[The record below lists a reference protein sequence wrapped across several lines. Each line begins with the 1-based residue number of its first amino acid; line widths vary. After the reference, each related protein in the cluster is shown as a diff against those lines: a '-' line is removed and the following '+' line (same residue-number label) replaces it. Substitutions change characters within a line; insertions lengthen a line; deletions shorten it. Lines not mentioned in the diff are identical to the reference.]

1 MLCVFIFVYSE
12 GDKEAA
18 ALANHL
24 SCPVLSLDSDF
35 HIFELK
41 ECYVPLDTL
50 NFEEA
55 GRLYGYGFK
64 AVNLAKYFQ
73 ISLDLLPLLACL
85 AGNDYIS
92 QGSLMIFYQEL
103 GRIEGKTPVIKK
115 SKKSDLIRSI
125 AYFLTEFRNR
135 EDAIEKI
142 STKHTN
148 QDKIAFE
155 LEICTAINEYLI
167 NEDDYNT
174 FFKLILPKSR
184 NEHHET
190 CNPCLP
196 MKEIW
201 LERMRLGNLD
211 PRVLE
216 YLLHKISFLPVQA
229 ENIKRRSSNH
239 CAKYLRETLCSVLVA
254 VTKSAGTRAELPF
267 TEYDRQGMSFRPTT
281 ELHLNE
287 VIFTSLTSSNLQTL
301 CTEDR
306 LQILLM
312 AFRLDNLKSD
322 ICSIPDNFR
331 LFIMSVIFWLTD
343 VEPKVKMIYLNAL
356 LIFVLGGTKKNDDF
370 SSRRKKKE
378 VDPFNIDALH
388 SFAQWQTVLYFGN
401 ILNEILLLPIS
412 KPDICTLYNGTV
424 IQRLIWRLESG
435 KLYVHK
441 RT

>member
-1 MLCVFIFVYSE
+1 MLRVFIFVYSE
-12 GDKEAA
+12 GDKEVA

-92 QGSLMIFYQEL
+92 QGSLMIFYQEPD
-103 GRIEGKTPVIKK
+103 RIKGKLPVVKM
-115 SKKSDLIRSI
+115 SNKSDLIRST
-125 AYFLTEFRNR
+125 AHFLTQFRNR

-155 LEICTAINEYLI
+155 RKIYSAINEYLI
-167 NEDDYNT
+167 CEDDYKT
-174 FFKLILPKSR
+174 FFKLILSKSR
-184 NEHHET
+184 NEPGET
-190 CNPCLP
+190 CDPCLP

-201 LERMRLGNLD
+201 LECMHLGNLE
-211 PRVLE
+211 PRVLD
-216 YLLHKISFLPVQA
+216 YLLHKTSFLPVQA
-229 ENIKRRSSNH
+229 ENIKRHSAND
-239 CAKYLRETLCSVLVA
+239 CAKYLREALCSVLVA
-254 VTKSAGTRAELPF
+254 ITKSADARAELPF
-267 TEYDRQGMSFRPTT
+267 TEYDRHEMSFQPST

-287 VIFTSLTSSNLQTL
+287 VIFTSLTSCNFQTL
-301 CTEDR
+301 SIEER
-306 LQILLM
+306 LQILLT

-322 ICSIPDNFR
+322 IRSIPDNFR
-331 LFIMSVIFWLTD
+331 LYIMSVIFWLTN
-343 VEPKVKMIYLNAL
+343 VEPQVKIIYLNAL
-356 LIFVLGGTKKNDDF
+356 LIFVLGGTKKNSDF
-370 SSRRKKKE
+370 SSLRKKKE
-378 VDPFNIDALH
+378 ADPFNIDALH

-401 ILNEILLLPIS
+401 ILNEMLLLPIS
-412 KPDICTLYNGTV
+412 KPDICVLYNGTV
-424 IQRLIWRLESG
+424 IQRLIWRLEGG
-435 KLYVHK
+435 KLYAYK
-441 RT
+441 CA